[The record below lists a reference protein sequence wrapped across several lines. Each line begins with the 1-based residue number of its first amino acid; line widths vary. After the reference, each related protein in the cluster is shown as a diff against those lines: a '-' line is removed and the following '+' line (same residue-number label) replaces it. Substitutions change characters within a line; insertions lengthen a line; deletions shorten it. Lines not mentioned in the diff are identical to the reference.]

1 VRYNPKTNEFG
12 VITQDGTI
20 KTYFKPNLWNKKK
33 YPTSL
38 DYFKEKCKS

>member
-12 VITQDGTI
+12 VLDKNGVIR
-20 KTYFKPNLWNKKK
+20 TYFKPNLRDKNK

-38 DYFKEKCKS
+38 DYFKENCKK